1 MKRIKKITSILLSAL
16 MLMSFAVG
24 VSAASEAAASYHH
37 HGALYTFDDETM
49 MIYGVYDGNRVEYL
63 ISDIETFSGDG
74 ARVFSDDR
82 EIFEGR
88 IEEGMTVRVYHS
100 GELFGTYTVARLLE
114 RTQSS
119 EPSNISDITS
129 PDTPDAGILG
139 VSPASNSYGFILPI
153 DGINLETDVS
163 YRFGSNYGGSE
174 SRDASHRGID
184 IFKVNGNVNVISGKP
199 IRAVKDGTVEWAQ
212 EWDGQSKKG
221 DQSWGHCV
229 KIAHS
234 DGVST
239 LYAHMNAKPLVE
251 KNETVSQGQIIGYV
265 GGSGN
270 AEGHHLHLE
279 VTSGGSLVDPEG
291 YLAGAGS
298 YNKQVPETFT
308 GDVNGDGYDDI
319 IEMRASNGARQ
330 LVTLLGRSD
339 GSVISTA
346 VITNT
351 TNMYIDG
358 DPVFIG
364 DVNGDGRADVIVHFV
379 TGGKRGFVVYT
390 GKSNGG
396 FNNNIRIVTTNMHDP
411 SVYPCKL
418 LVGDFSGDG
427 KDDFLVQ
434 FRDTD
439 GTRSNHLYKGNS
451 GGGFNAAIKSTSS
464 KTYVDSDPAFAADV
478 NGDGCCDIV
487 VHWVGS
493 GKVQLLTFKGNTT
506 GIFSAPVNLT
516 TSTAYYPSREYKFF
530 TGDFNGDGRDD
541 LLVHWSTGNG
551 GSRYFVTYRGNSAC
565 SFEAGVNTFT
575 GSSNVT
581 ADPILIGDVN
591 GDNIDDVIV
600 EYKSGSNRAF
610 NVYAGTSSGTFAEKV
625 ITVTTNIRDSSVY
638 PARVTTADVTNDGLT
653 DVVVIWCNT
662 DKSENVLVYK
672 GLSTKK
678 FAAGVKTRTNIE
690 YYFSR

>member
-24 VSAASEAAASYHH
+24 VSAASEAAASSHH

-88 IEEGMTVRVYHS
+88 IEEGMTVQVYHS

-291 YLAGAGS
+291 YLAGADS

-308 GDVNGDGYDDI
+308 GDVNGDGYVKCV
-319 IEMRASNGARQ
+319 RRTAR
-330 LVTLLGRSD
+330 
-339 GSVISTA
+339 GS
-346 VITNT
+346 
-351 TNMYIDG
+351 
-358 DPVFIG
+358 
-364 DVNGDGRADVIVHFV
+364 
-379 TGGKRGFVVYT
+379 
-390 GKSNGG
+390 
-396 FNNNIRIVTTNMHDP
+396 
-411 SVYPCKL
+411 L
-418 LVGDFSGDG
+418 
-427 KDDFLVQ
+427 
-434 FRDTD
+434 
-439 GTRSNHLYKGNS
+439 
-451 GGGFNAAIKSTSS
+451 
-464 KTYVDSDPAFAADV
+464 
-478 NGDGCCDIV
+478 
-487 VHWVGS
+487 
-493 GKVQLLTFKGNTT
+493 
-506 GIFSAPVNLT
+506 
-516 TSTAYYPSREYKFF
+516 
-530 TGDFNGDGRDD
+530 
-541 LLVHWSTGNG
+541 
-551 GSRYFVTYRGNSAC
+551 
-565 SFEAGVNTFT
+565 
-575 GSSNVT
+575 
-581 ADPILIGDVN
+581 
-591 GDNIDDVIV
+591 
-600 EYKSGSNRAF
+600 
-610 NVYAGTSSGTFAEKV
+610 
-625 ITVTTNIRDSSVY
+625 
-638 PARVTTADVTNDGLT
+638 
-653 DVVVIWCNT
+653 
-662 DKSENVLVYK
+662 
-672 GLSTKK
+672 
-678 FAAGVKTRTNIE
+678 
-690 YYFSR
+690 

>member
-1 MKRIKKITSILLSAL
+1 
-16 MLMSFAVG
+16 
-24 VSAASEAAASYHH
+24 
-37 HGALYTFDDETM
+37 M

-308 GDVNGDGYDDI
+308 GDVNGDG
-319 IEMRASNGARQ
+319 
-330 LVTLLGRSD
+330 
-339 GSVISTA
+339 
-346 VITNT
+346 
-351 TNMYIDG
+351 
-358 DPVFIG
+358 
-364 DVNGDGRADVIVHFV
+364 
-379 TGGKRGFVVYT
+379 
-390 GKSNGG
+390 
-396 FNNNIRIVTTNMHDP
+396 
-411 SVYPCKL
+411 
-418 LVGDFSGDG
+418 
-427 KDDFLVQ
+427 
-434 FRDTD
+434 
-439 GTRSNHLYKGNS
+439 
-451 GGGFNAAIKSTSS
+451 
-464 KTYVDSDPAFAADV
+464 
-478 NGDGCCDIV
+478 CCDIV

-625 ITVTTNIRDSSVY
+625 ITVTTNIRNSSVY
-638 PARVTTADVTNDGLT
+638 PARVTTADITNDGLT